1 MVTTLLT
8 FRDNIK
14 AFCSRYDYIL
24 TPVLRF
30 VVALLVFFSI
40 KQQMGYM
47 PLFSNIL
54 VMLLLSA
61 VCAFLPME
69 FTTGI
74 GGIIIILESTQVA
87 LDAALVGLALV
98 LIFYCGY
105 MRFSPKTGII
115 VLLVPLCYTTH
126 LFYALPIVLGFLVGP
141 AAIIPVI
148 FGVILYYYET
158 GLKELVNVLAAVT
171 EEDTAVQGYQYIL
184 NALIDNKV
192 MLLTFIV
199 FACVILVT
207 YVIYRT
213 SFSNSWIVAFLA
225 GGFLN
230 VVLFLVGS
238 VTILVEVEIAP
249 ILVGSIVGILLAVIL
264 QFGKGIVDYQRTEVL
279 QFEDDEYYYYVKA
292 IPKLS
297 VSESNKNVKHI
308 NSKTH
313 N

>member
-24 TPVLRF
+24 TPILKFVL
-30 VVALLVFFSI
+30 AIIVFFSI

-47 PLFSNIL
+47 PLFDNVL
-54 VMLLLSA
+54 VLLLLSGI
-61 VCAFLPME
+61 CAFLPVE

-74 GGIIIILESTQVA
+74 GGIIIVLESTQVA
-87 LDAALVGLALV
+87 IDAALVCLAFV

-115 VLLVPLCYTTH
+115 ALLVPLFYVTH
-126 LFYALPIVLGFLVGP
+126 LLYALPIVLGFIVGP
-141 AAIIPVI
+141 AAIIPAI

-184 NALIDNKV
+184 NALVNNKM

-199 FACVILVT
+199 FACVVFVT
-207 YVIYRT
+207 YAIYRT

-230 VVLFLVGS
+230 VVLFLIGS
-238 VTILVEVEIAP
+238 VTLLIEVEIAS
-249 ILVGSIVGILLAVIL
+249 ILVGSVVGVLVAVIL